1 MEIDFRKIE
10 AMDYEGCV
18 KSLIDTFKE
27 APWNENWT
35 YQEAAMRIDEL
46 MASRMSRGYVI
57 TDNDAVIGM
66 CIGRIMTYTG
76 FRELWIDEFSVHPS
90 YQGHSH
96 GSKLLDFVKGELKK
110 EEIETMCLTTIK
122 GHPSV
127 KFYEKNGFK
136 LSETVVFMHN

>member
-1 MEIDFRKIE
+1 MTD
-10 AMDYEGCV
+10 ADTPSCV
-18 KSLIDTFKE
+18 KGLIETFKE

-35 YQEAAMRIDEL
+35 YEEASMRIDEL

-57 TDNDAVIGM
+57 VADDEVVGM

-76 FRELWIDEFSVHPS
+76 FRELWIDEFSVNPR
-90 YQGHSH
+90 YQNQSL
-96 GSKLLDFVKGELKK
+96 GSKLLEFVKEELEK
-110 EEIETMCLTTIK
+110 ESISQMCLTTIK
-122 GHPSV
+122 GYPSV